1 MPGDNHPSSSAVQ
14 LEAEVSIVAAAS
26 TTLSADLVRERDI
39 TSIPVGAGAH
49 VEVDGATRDRS
60 VVVEAYARQGKL
72 KGAQLKKIAQDVLK
86 LAVIKDELGRAG
98 TRAVIAFADESAR
111 QSTGGWVREAAD
123 RFGVE
128 LLTVEV
134 SAELRQKILAA
145 QRRQVMVNGADLAGD
160 VTVDE

>member
-1 MPGDNHPSSSAVQ
+1 MPSDNHPSSSAVQ

-39 TSIPVGAGAH
+39 TSIPVGSGAH

-60 VVVEAYARQGKL
+60 VVVEAYARQGTL

-86 LAVIKDELGRAG
+86 LAVIKDELGRDG

-111 QSTGGWVREAAD
+111 QSIGGWVREAAD

-134 SAELRQKILAA
+134 SAELRDKILAA

-160 VTVDE
+160 MTVDE